1 MQGEAGRYQAK
12 SWVKSDPWG
21 DFFVKPD
28 STLDQSEILAAFRLL
43 FSPEYFAGMRA
54 VDSLQQDQ
62 LKSAYR
68 KMALSTHPD
77 RFASQ
82 GEAVQRVHAERFI
95 QVSRAYE
102 ILSRYVALRQAGGR
116 WTVNDSTGAEHAG
129 RRPAKAASRARSTS
143 TSVRGEKQPGASTGS
158 FWQRGLPR
166 RYLRFGEF
174 LYFSRV
180 ITWRS
185 LVDALVWQRRQR
197 PRIGEIARKWRWVN
211 DSQVDAAVRDR
222 RPGERIGEVLLRH
235 GLVTPLGL
243 GALLRQ
249 QQKIQKPIGLYF
261 VRHGGMSEHEV
272 GRHLYHQR
280 RHNVQFASAFAASP
294 HN

>member
-1 MQGEAGRYQAK
+1 M
-12 SWVKSDPWG
+12 
-21 DFFVKPD
+21 KPD
-28 STLDQSEILAAFRLL
+28 STLHQSEILAAFRLL
-43 FSPEYFAGMRA
+43 FSPENSAGMGA
-54 VDSLQQDQ
+54 VDSVQPDQ
-62 LKSAYR
+62 LKAAYR
-68 KMALSTHPD
+68 RKALTTHPD

-82 GEAVQRVHAERFI
+82 GEAVQRIHAERFI

-102 ILSRYVALRQAGGR
+102 ILSRYVALRQEGSR
-116 WTVNDSTGAEHAG
+116 WTVNGSTGGAERTG
-129 RRPAKAASRARSTS
+129 PQPAKAASQARSTS
-143 TSVRGEKQPGASTGS
+143 GSVHGARRPGASAGS
-158 FWQRGLPR
+158 FWQRGIPR

-180 ITWRS
+180 ITWKS

-235 GLVTPLGL
+235 GLLTPFGL
-243 GALLRQ
+243 GVLLRQ
-249 QQKIQKPIGLYF
+249 QQRIQKPIGLYF

-272 GRHLYHQR
+272 GRHLHHQR
-280 RHNVQFASAFAASP
+280 RHNTQFASAFAAS
-294 HN
+294 HQN